1 MIFDS
6 SNSITDSRSNL
17 LHVHHE
23 SSSDILRNITM
34 NGTKEAAV
42 EEEQAFLSPSPGHSD
57 AIWSQERKGHRVARY
72 LRLGLEVGMAI
83 VIIALS
89 VYIVRERFEVK
100 RTPVPIFPR
109 KTYKFLPDS
118 NYVRDDMLF
127 DEQDTLNTLHSWL
140 PLSSEARGY
149 IQVPNHASYSSL
161 GDPYTVAIDRTS
173 DGPAYMMSVFHQLHC
188 LSYIVDHYQRGY
200 AGANLTEEIA
210 HHSAHCF
217 DYLRQSIMCAAD
229 TNLEGETEAGPG
241 WGSDHQC
248 ADYDA
253 VLDWANKHG
262 AMKWR
267 TGLLPG
273 VAIL

>member
-1 MIFDS
+1 MAVTWLATF
-6 SNSITDSRSNL
+6 L
-17 LHVHHE
+17 FHPE
-23 SSSDILRNITM
+23 STPDAVRNIMINHT
-34 NGTKEAAV
+34 TKPAV
-42 EEEQAFLSPSPGHSD
+42 QEEEQAFISPSSSHND
-57 AIWSQERKGHRVARY
+57 AAWPQKREGRAVSKY
-72 LRLGLEVGMAI
+72 LRLVLEVGMAI

-89 VYIVRERFEVK
+89 VHVLRERNEVK
-100 RTPVPIFPR
+100 RTPVPKFSK
-109 KTYKFLPDS
+109 KTYRFLPDS

-127 DEQDTLNTLHSWL
+127 DEQDTLNTLHNWL

-149 IQVPNHASYSSL
+149 IQVPDYASYNTL

-188 LSYIVDHYQRGY
+188 LSYIVDNYQRGY

-253 VLDWANKHG
+253 VLAWANEHG

>member
-1 MIFDS
+1 
-6 SNSITDSRSNL
+6 
-17 LHVHHE
+17 
-23 SSSDILRNITM
+23 M
-34 NGTKEAAV
+34 NQTKEAEM
-42 EEEQAFLSPSPGHSD
+42 EEEQAFLSSSPSHTD
-57 AIWSQERKGHRVARY
+57 TTWSQERKGHRITKY

-89 VYIVRERFEVK
+89 VHVIHDRFELK
-100 RTPVPIFPR
+100 RIPVPRFPR

-140 PLSSEARGY
+140 PLSSDARGY
-149 IQVPNHASYSSL
+149 IQVPNYASYANL
-161 GDPYTVAIDRTS
+161 GNPYIVAIDRTS

>member
-1 MIFDS
+1 
-6 SNSITDSRSNL
+6 
-17 LHVHHE
+17 
-23 SSSDILRNITM
+23 M
-34 NGTKEAAV
+34 NDTKEDAV
-42 EEEQAFLSPSPGHSD
+42 EEEQAFLSPSSSPTD
-57 AIWSQERKGHRVARY
+57 AVWSQERKGREVTRY
-72 LRLGLEVGMAI
+72 LRLLLELGMAI
-83 VIIALS
+83 TIIVLS
-89 VYIVRERFEVK
+89 AHILRERVAAK
-100 RTPVPIFPR
+100 PSPVPTFPR
-109 KTYKFLPDS
+109 KTYKFLPDP

-127 DEQDTLNTLHSWL
+127 DEQETLNTLHSWL

-149 IQVPNHASYSSL
+149 VQIPNHASYDIL
-161 GDPYTVAIDRTS
+161 ADPYIVAVNRTS

-200 AGANLTEEIA
+200 AGTNLTEEVA

-229 TNLEGETEAGPG
+229 TNLEGDTEAGPG

-248 ADYDA
+248 TDYDA
-253 VLDWANKHG
+253 LLAWANEHG
-262 AMKWR
+262 AMRWR